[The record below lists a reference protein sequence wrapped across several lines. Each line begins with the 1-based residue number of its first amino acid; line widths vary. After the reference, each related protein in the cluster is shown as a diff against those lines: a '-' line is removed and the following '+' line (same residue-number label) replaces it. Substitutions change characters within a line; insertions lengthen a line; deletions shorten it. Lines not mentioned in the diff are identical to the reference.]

1 MKLILVII
9 AFISFPLSGLA
20 KNVYVDA
27 DSDCYYIPQKVINSN
42 KPVPALLYLSCTGAI
57 KSDLDSIK
65 FIADS
70 LGWILFSCHQSR
82 NHRDV
87 MLNDKDIMKTYYKL
101 IKNYKIDTTRIF
113 IYGFSGQG
121 VQSLMEMFLH
131 PKIFRG
137 VIPVCAHTGAMSL
150 VKWQTLQGHLAYLV
164 TREKDWNLQQ
174 NHILHQA
181 FQEHGVKDTLVIT
194 PGEHGIGDKYEIFR
208 AVRWL
213 RKNSQPK

>member
-1 MKLILVII
+1 MRLFILFLVII
-9 AFISFPLSGLA
+9 IFTLPLSA
-20 KNVYVDA
+20 KSVYCDV
-27 DSDCYYIPQKVINSN
+27 DSDCYYVPQKVINLN
-42 KPVPALLYLSCTGAI
+42 KPVPALLYLSCTGTI

-101 IKNYKIDTTRIF
+101 IKNYKIDTMRIF

-150 VKWQTLQGHLAYLV
+150 VKWNTLDNHLVYLV
-164 TREKDWNLQQ
+164 SRTKDWNLQQ
-174 NHILHQA
+174 NYQIHQA

-213 RKNSQPK
+213 RKNSPPK